1 MSILNKF
8 TVKNLKLNKKR
19 TIVTIIGIMLSTA
32 LICGVAGLVSSFKAS
47 LINWIKVQDGN
58 YHVAFHDIP
67 AEKLKYVSENQKV
80 KDYYLV
86 GDVGWANLE
95 DSTNDYKP
103 YVHILEYDNKA
114 LKNLGVNLTEGRL
127 PENSNEIVISEHII
141 TNGRVILKVGDEITL
156 DVGKRV
162 SSDGEELN
170 ENNPLLNGNTLIV
183 YDDETD
189 LEEKKTEKI
198 EETEYIE
205 NTTKKTYK
213 IVGIM
218 QRLSREDFSSPGYIV
233 ITHMDKIPE
242 KIDISVLYKNP
253 KEYEEIAKDICKTFG
268 IMSLN
273 EIDINTELLR
283 FEGVMSESMMTVL
296 YTIAGV
302 IIAIIVVS
310 SVFVIRNSFSI
321 SVAEK
326 NRQYGML
333 ASIGA
338 TSKQIKRNV
347 IFEGM
352 IIGLIAIPLGVI
364 LGIVAI
370 MILLQV
376 VNYLL
381 VDMLNNLSFIYSI
394 NPLAIV
400 VSIVISLITIYLS
413 CLIPAIRA
421 SKISPIESIRGNKDI
436 KTKAK
441 KLRTSRLTKKIFGI
455 GGVIASKNLKR
466 SKKKYRTTVISLV
479 VSIFIFISLS
489 SILNLGTKVTGLYYK
504 DFKFNMY
511 VSYGTE
517 EIYEELVKQDNVDNY
532 AYYYQTS
539 LDFEGM
545 KYASEFGKDQLNA
558 YGDNMISLVAYN
570 NEYFK
575 NYIKELGLNP
585 EDYKTVALLQDD
597 EIRYNDDGSKTI
609 DRLYKIKP
617 NDKIEVGRVDKTYN
631 ITISKCTADDSK
643 PMGQEVTYYHDGVI
657 IVSEDFVKEV
667 FGEDVENSSYMLS
680 NLLINSKHPQEL
692 ENTLNDL
699 IKVNTKYTGLE
710 VTNYDTYIDQ
720 QRRMVLVVKIFLYGF
735 ISVITLIGVTNIFN
749 TITTNMILRSK
760 EFAML
765 KSIGMSKKEFN
776 KMIRLE
782 SIMYGAKSLLIGI
795 PLGILGSYGVYKAF
809 AQGVDVGYMIPYP
822 AIIIS
827 IVFVFIIVGITMKYS
842 LDKINKQNIIET
854 IRKDNI

>member
-67 AEKLKYVSENQKV
+67 VEKLKYVSENQKV

-141 TNGRVILKVGDEITL
+141 TNGRVVLKVGDEITL

-189 LEEKKTEKI
+189 LEEKKTEKV
-198 EETEYIE
+198 EETEHIE

-400 VSIVISLITIYLS
+400 CTIVISLITIYLS

-643 PMGQEVTYYHDGVI
+643 PMGQEVTYYNCGVI

>member
-67 AEKLKYVSENQKV
+67 VEKLKYVSENQKV

-141 TNGRVILKVGDEITL
+141 TNGRVVLKVGDEITL

-189 LEEKKTEKI
+189 LEEKETEEV
-198 EETEYIE
+198 EETEHIE

-283 FEGVMSESMMTVL
+283 FEGVMSENMMTVL

-352 IIGLIAIPLGVI
+352 IIGLIAIPLGII

>member
-67 AEKLKYVSENQKV
+67 VEKLKYVSKNQKV

-127 PENSNEIVISEHII
+127 PENSNEIVISEHIT

-156 DVGKRV
+156 DVGKRI
-162 SSDGEELN
+162 SSDGEELS

-189 LEEKKTEKI
+189 LEEKKTEKV

-213 IVGIM
+213 IVGII

-283 FEGVMSESMMTVL
+283 FEGVMSENMMTVL

-302 IIAIIVVS
+302 IIAIIVIS

-352 IIGLIAIPLGVI
+352 IIGLIAIPLGII

-436 KTKAK
+436 KIKAK

-617 NDKIEVGRVDKTYN
+617 NDKIEVRRVDKTYN

-809 AQGVDVGYMIPYP
+809 AQGIDVGYMIPYP

-842 LDKINKQNIIET
+842 LDKINKQNII
-854 IRKDNI
+854 

>member
-47 LINWIKVQDGN
+47 IINWIKVQDGN

-141 TNGRVILKVGDEITL
+141 TNGRVVLKVGDEITL

-189 LEEKKTEKI
+189 LEEKKTEKV
-198 EETEYIE
+198 EETEHIE